1 VDALTS
7 DYIRA
12 MLIVLNKQL
21 ETLESAQQTIVIVGG
36 SCLAL
41 MGLRDATHDVDLISP
56 IDETLR
62 IAIREIAIIEG
73 LEMSWMNSS
82 ALAFMAEDFE
92 QSRCSSIM
100 DLSRLKVLTLNVDD
114 LFIMKVHAA
123 RNPQDFADLVLLW
136 PRCSFMSANDVVERY
151 WVSYSMAYPD
161 DFLDVYVQQVIDR
174 ARFLG
179 RCY

>member
-7 DYIRA
+7 DFIRT
-12 MLIVLNKQL
+12 MLVVLNEQL
-21 ETLESAQQTIVIVGG
+21 DTLGSAQQTIVIVGG

-41 MGLRDATHDVDLISP
+41 MGLRDATHDVDLVSQ
-56 IDETLR
+56 IDETLQ
-62 IAIREIAIIEG
+62 IAIRDTALVEG

-82 ALAFMAEDFE
+82 AMAFMAEDFE
-92 QSRCSSIM
+92 QSRCSLIM
-100 DLSRLKVLTLNVDD
+100 DLSRLKVLTLHVDD

-136 PRCSFMSANDVVERY
+136 PRCSFVSANDVVGRY

-161 DFLDVYVQQVIDR
+161 EFLHVYVQQVIDR
-174 ARFLG
+174 AEWTSCDF
-179 RCY
+179 